1 MQKSQDSK
9 AGPFGPRTVSLLALA
24 VAVAALLLALRGG
37 LPSGEPAAGPDEDF
51 GARVRAYLLE
61 NPEIV
66 LESVAVLRQRE
77 ESAQQERVET
87 AAVAFWDDV
96 KDDAFS
102 PVLGNPEAAT
112 TIVEFYDYQC
122 PYCRRAHPDMERML
136 DEHGER
142 VRYVFKQF
150 PVLDGPGETDG
161 VSHVAARAAVAAGAQ
176 GRFREFHRALMTIE
190 GRLNEARI
198 FALAEDSGIDVER
211 LRADMENPEIGEYFS
226 RTLALAGEIGISG
239 TPTYVV
245 NGRILQGAH
254 GYDAILRLV
263 EAEG

>member
-1 MQKSQDSK
+1 MSNPEHQKSW
-9 AGPFGPRTVSLLALA
+9 PFSPRIVSLLALA
-24 VAVAALLLALRGG
+24 VAVAALVLAVRGG
-37 LPSGEPAAGPDEDF
+37 VPAGEPETGAGTFE
-51 GARVRAYLLE
+51 AQVRGYLLE
-61 NPEIV
+61 NPEII
-66 LESVAVLRQRE
+66 LESIAVLRQRE
-77 ESAQQERVET
+77 ESAQQERIEG
-87 AAVAFWDDV
+87 AALAFWDDV
-96 KDDAFS
+96 KDDGFS
-102 PVLGNPEAAT
+102 PVLGNLEAAT

-136 DEHGER
+136 EEHGER

-150 PVLDGPGETDG
+150 PVLDGPGETGG

-190 GRLNEARI
+190 GRLSEPRM
-198 FALAEDSGIDVER
+198 FDLAEEIGLDVER
-211 LRADMENPEIGEYFS
+211 LRADMENPEIDAYFS
-226 RTLALAGEIGISG
+226 RTLALAGEIGITG